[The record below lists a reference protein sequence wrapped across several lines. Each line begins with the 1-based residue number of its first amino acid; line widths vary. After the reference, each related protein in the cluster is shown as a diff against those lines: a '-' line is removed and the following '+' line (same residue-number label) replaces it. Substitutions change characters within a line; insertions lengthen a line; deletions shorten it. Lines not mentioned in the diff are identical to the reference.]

1 MEQKLKAY
9 CKQIFLT
16 SFSWNRFVLFLLLS
30 ICTLFFNCKVEN
42 TRTTCLNECNLNRN
56 LCFVLG
62 QNQSAN
68 AFNIF
73 STCYVISSICESNC
87 IQRTTSNTT
96 TRSSSSSTRRSSSSS
111 STSNSGSGSSS
122 SSSGSN

>member
-16 SFSWNRFVLFLLLS
+16 SFPLNKFVLFLLLS
-30 ICTLFFNCKVEN
+30 ICTLLYQCKVEN

-96 TRSSSSSTRRSSSSS
+96 TRSNSSSSRRSSSSS
-111 STSNSGSGSSS
+111 SNSGSGSSS
-122 SSSGSN
+122 SSSGNN